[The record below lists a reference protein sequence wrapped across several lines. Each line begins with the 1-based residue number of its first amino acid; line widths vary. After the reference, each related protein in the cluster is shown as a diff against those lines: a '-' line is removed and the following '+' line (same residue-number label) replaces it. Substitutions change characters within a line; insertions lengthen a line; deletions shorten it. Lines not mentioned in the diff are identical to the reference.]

1 MESYHN
7 VVIILIIAAIIIL
20 QFYVFLNNYKKIK
33 DYKKTIEKID
43 HFEVVEVEVPEE
55 WIKNIEV
62 DDILKDRESFEKLS
76 STYDQENEESYDE
89 LNENETSEDIKDD
102 VEQNDQK
109 NES

>member
-7 VVIILIIAAIIIL
+7 VIIILIIAAIIIL
-20 QFYVFLNNYKKIK
+20 QFFVFLNNYKKIK

-43 HFEVVEVEVPEE
+43 YFEVVEVEVPEE

-62 DDILKDRESFEKLS
+62 DDILNDRESFEKLS
-76 STYDQENEESYDE
+76 SSYNSEEIEYHNEPNENGTNEESE
-89 LNENETSEDIKDD
+89 
-102 VEQNDQK
+102 VERNKQN